1 MHGKYVN
8 GLSNVSEFQYMTNM
22 QIVVLILLIS
32 SQGLRN
38 TMIPNKMPK
47 SLIVIIMFIHNQECT
62 QNIILPNSCDGCPV
76 FSSYV

>member
-62 QNIILPNSCDGCPV
+62 QNIILLNSCDGCPV